1 MASAPT
7 ENGRTVTAMANV
19 FYDYITVYYADL
31 NEILRDINDC
41 KDKIVA
47 VTQDGCNF
55 TIFYERR
62 GNERDGDGN
71 G

>member
-1 MASAPT
+1 
-7 ENGRTVTAMANV
+7 MANV